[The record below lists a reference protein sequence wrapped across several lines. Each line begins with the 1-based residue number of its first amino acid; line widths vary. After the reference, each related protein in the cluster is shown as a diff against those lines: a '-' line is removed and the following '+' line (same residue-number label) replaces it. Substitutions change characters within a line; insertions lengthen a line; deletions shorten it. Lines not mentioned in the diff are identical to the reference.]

1 MRVAQK
7 RHWLNSLSTA
17 SSFLS
22 FNQEHCILML
32 ISGKY
37 CVYKKGVCPLGLSEG
52 FLHWDDED
60 RNNVNKDGGS
70 LPEGAYGSDTR
81 IFFCCRTDGDKSDP
95 VPLPLSK
102 PFYLLAYGSSD
113 CQLVKG
119 AITTTEYI
127 IFDNEDR
134 NNQDSSGGVH
144 PYASSSLV
152 YYCYYQGKL
161 VCLFSLQ
168 WLWCCLLCFSIVR
181 PNGKVRNA
189 HSDLLAR
196 KRMQLICYSSQMREH
211 PWTHQRQLVWVV
223 VFWIHY
229 E

>member
-22 FNQEHCILML
+22 FNQEHCMLML

-70 LPEGAYGSDTR
+70 LPEGVYGSDTR

-95 VPLPLSK
+95 VSLPLSK

-127 IFDNEDR
+127 IFHNEDK

-144 PYASSSLV
+144 PYANSSLI

-161 VCLFSLQ
+161 VFFTMIMVLFAMLFSHHT
-168 WLWCCLLCFSIVR
+168 
-181 PNGKVRNA
+181 K
-189 HSDLLAR
+189 R
-196 KRMQLICYSSQMREH
+196 KSLKRAL
-211 PWTHQRQLVWVV
+211 
-223 VFWIHY
+223 
-229 E
+229 

>member
-1 MRVAQK
+1 
-7 RHWLNSLSTA
+7 
-17 SSFLS
+17 
-22 FNQEHCILML
+22 ML

-37 CVYKKGVCPLGLSEG
+37 CVYKKGVYPLGLSEG
-52 FLHWDDED
+52 FVHWDDED

-70 LPEGAYGSDTR
+70 LPEGVYGSDTR

-127 IFDNEDR
+127 IFDNEDK

-144 PYASSSLV
+144 PYASSNLI
-152 YYCYYQGKL
+152 YYCYYQGVTKL
-161 VCLFSLQ
+161 VFFTVIMVLFAMLFNRQTKQKSSKRAACFLYSDYGVVCYAFQ
-168 WLWCCLLCFSIVR
+168 SSDQTEKFETRTLICLL
-181 PNGKVRNA
+181 G
-189 HSDLLAR
+189 SDL
-196 KRMQLICYSSQMREH
+196 IYYSSQMREH
-211 PWTHQRQLVWVV
+211 P
-223 VFWIHY
+223 
-229 E
+229 